1 MEVETNAALKRKH
14 ESSPVES
21 ASSKRVIHGT
31 TVPEE
36 GEPVK
41 TCVHEVALPAGT
53 DAASFTPVTAQWPPI
68 GLSEPAKEYAFKLD
82 PFQATAANCLE
93 RRESVLVAAHTSAGK
108 TVVAEYA
115 IAMSIRDKQRVIYTS
130 PLKALSNQKYR
141 ELNEEFGDVGLM
153 TGDVTINPNASCLVM
168 TTEVMRSML
177 YRGSEVMREVAWVI
191 YDEIHYLRHLSTSTS
206 TTVNCLPT
214 VGWQA
219 ERALSW
225 RREPER
231 EAVWPEGGLSWR
243 RDPERGVVWEESIIM
258 SPVGTRFAFLSATIP
273 NALEFAQWIA
283 QLHKKPCH
291 VVYTD
296 YRPTPLEHYIFPT
309 GGDGIHL
316 VVDKKGVFR
325 DKNFQRA
332 VAVVSASGKAAAATK
347 AKKDAIADKGDK
359 GEKGAKGEEGNA
371 DIYKLVK
378 MVVESNWHPC
388 IVFSFSKKEVEHL
401 CNSTTKL
408 DLNND
413 DEKKLVETVY
423 HSALDILTED
433 DKKLPQVVSLLPTLR
448 RGIGMHH
455 SGLLPILKEVIE
467 IMFQEGLLKVL
478 FATETFST
486 GLNMPAKTVI
496 FTSCRKF
503 DGAAFRWVSGGE
515 YIQMSGRA
523 GRRGL
528 DDKGVAIMMLDER
541 MDPQQPPRLLPAHGH
556 ATAAVFLKDGDA
568 CSGCCVIAK
577 QMVKGKADTLYSAF
591 HVGYNMI
598 INLTRQEGVTTEWL
612 IRHSFRQFQTE
623 NALPA
628 LEAKVTELEE
638 QYAAVVIED
647 EPKVEEYAGHCE
659 QLKLLNAERRAIC
672 AVPTASL
679 PFLQPGR
686 LVRVMCDP
694 PGRQEGPPVVGGG
707 ERTAW
712 GVVVNFHKV
721 GGSEGREVE
730 EDGEE
735 GEGGAAKSTKGE
747 LYVVDVLA
755 QCLVEEMPGGRAK
768 SSPLAHGEMGGE
780 ARIIPL
786 PLDRVDVLSSVRVHM
801 SKDLRNADNRGAVV
815 KALREVERRFPA
827 GVPELDPRS
836 DMKLKSKDL
845 DKIRRQIESLEGC
858 IARHPLAKSDSL
870 QQRLDTL
877 QAKRNLKHS
886 IKMAKKEHKAATG
899 MVMKDEL
906 KARNRVLKKLG
917 YVDQEGLVQLKGQTA
932 CEISSSD
939 EIVTTELIFS
949 GLFKTLEVPEV
960 VALVSCL
967 VWTEKGVKS
976 AKVRDELQGPL
987 RTLHDIARRV
997 GNVAKECKMEV
1008 EVEEFVEMFSPDLME
1023 IAYAW
1028 SRGAR
1033 FAEVMKMAEI
1043 FEGSLVRAMRR
1054 LEELLRQISAAAK
1067 SIGDDDLM
1075 AKMDQ
1080 AGESVKRD
1088 IVFAASLYL

>member
-191 YDEIHYLRHLSTSTS
+191 YDEIHYLR
-206 TTVNCLPT
+206 
-214 VGWQA
+214 
-219 ERALSW
+219 
-225 RREPER
+225 
-231 EAVWPEGGLSWR
+231 
-243 RDPERGVVWEESIIM
+243 DPERGVVWEESIIM

-388 IVFSFSKKEVEHL
+388 IVFSFSKKE
-401 CNSTTKL
+401 L

-541 MDPQQPPRLLPAHGH
+541 MDPPNGAVNTVNVDTRTRLEDP
-556 ATAAVFLKDGDA
+556 
-568 CSGCCVIAK
+568 IAK

-917 YVDQEGLVQLKGQTA
+917 YVDQEGLVQLK
-932 CEISSSD
+932 
-939 EIVTTELIFS
+939 
-949 GLFKTLEVPEV
+949 
-960 VALVSCL
+960 
-967 VWTEKGVKS
+967 
-976 AKVRDELQGPL
+976 
-987 RTLHDIARRV
+987 
-997 GNVAKECKMEV
+997 
-1008 EVEEFVEMFSPDLME
+1008 
-1023 IAYAW
+1023 
-1028 SRGAR
+1028 
-1033 FAEVMKMAEI
+1033 
-1043 FEGSLVRAMRR
+1043 
-1054 LEELLRQISAAAK
+1054 
-1067 SIGDDDLM
+1067 
-1075 AKMDQ
+1075 
-1080 AGESVKRD
+1080 
-1088 IVFAASLYL
+1088 